1 MNRRIAL
8 AVVAAATAVLVVL
21 GLTSFSSATFS
32 ATSSNPATV
41 SAAADWTPPTVAMTA
56 PGSTVKDVVTLAA
69 TASDAETGIASV
81 TLQYAATGAGWADV
95 CTDTTAPYSCSWD
108 TRGLADGAYSL
119 RAQATDN
126 AGYSATSATV
136 STTVAN
142 NLVVVLADPG
152 DVVRGTVP
160 LTASLFGAGSVSYS
174 VSIQYAVAGSG
185 RWTTLCT
192 RSAAPYTCD
201 WATAAT
207 GGAAVANGDYDLRAI
222 AVSGG
227 VTTSS
232 VVIADVEVDN
242 TAPTVTMTDPGSP
255 LRGTVTL
262 AANPADANSGVA
274 RVVIQYAATGT
285 TTWLDACTV
294 LDLPYSCSFA
304 TTALKDGSYSF
315 RAVATDVAGN
325 STTSAVVGNRLVDN
339 TVSSVS
345 VTDPGAYLSDTVTVN
360 ANANSSAGVQSVRI
374 QRSPAGTSTWTDLC
388 TDTTSPYSCAWDT
401 TRVADG
407 LYDLRAV
414 LVDGT
419 GRTTLSAVVTNRR
432 VDNTPFRG
440 VDVQTV
446 NGGALAGRLD
456 AGDQVVL
463 TYSEVVT
470 PGTVS
475 AGWDGSPLAVALRL
489 RDGNLLGLGNKG
501 DTLDVM
507 RGNSVL
513 NLGSVNLRE
522 DYVKRQKTAQLS
534 ATMSLSTVTVNGFPA
549 SRVTITVGA
558 QVSGSGLKTVT
569 TPAAMTWTPLAAV
582 LNAAGQAVSTAPVT
596 ELGVAD
602 REF

>member
-32 ATSSNPATV
+32 ATSSNSATV

-56 PGSTVKDVVTLAA
+56 PGATVKDVVTLAA

-81 TLQYAATGAGWADV
+81 TLQYAATGAGWVDV
-95 CTDTTAPYSCSWD
+95 CTDTTAPYTCSWD

-142 NLVVVLADPG
+142 RVLVVLSEPG

-160 LTASLFGAGSVSYS
+160 LAATVHNGGSVSYS
-174 VSIQYAVAGSG
+174 VRFEYAPAGTTQ
-185 RWTTLCT
+185 WKTLCT
-192 RSAAPYTCD
+192 DGSAPYTCD
-201 WATAAT
+201 WVTTANGFAS
-207 GGAAVANGDYDLRAI
+207 GDYDLRAV
-222 AVSGG
+222 AVSGN
-227 VTTSS
+227 VTHTSA
-232 VVIADVEVDN
+232 VVADVTVDN
-242 TAPTVTMTDPGSP
+242 VAPVVGMVDPGTP

-262 AANPADANSGVA
+262 TATASDVHSDVA
-274 RVVIQYAATGT
+274 QVVIQHLANGS
-285 TTWLDACTV
+285 TTWRDACTV
-294 LDLPYSCSFA
+294 LTDPYSCAFDTSR
-304 TTALKDGSYSF
+304 LVDGTYAF
-315 RAVATDVAGN
+315 RAVATDLAGHV
-325 STTSAVVGNRLVDN
+325 TTSTSVTGRVVDN

-388 TDTTSPYSCAWDT
+388 TDTTAPFSCAWDT
-401 TRVADG
+401 AKVADG

-419 GRTTLSAVVTNRR
+419 GRTTLSTVVTNRR

-456 AGDQVVL
+456 AGDQLVL
-463 TYSEVVT
+463 TYSQVLA

-507 RGNSVL
+507 RGNSVV

-522 DYVKRQKTAQLS
+522 DYVKRQKTAQFS
-534 ATMSLSTVTVNGFPA
+534 ATMSLSTVTVNGSPA
-549 SRVTITVGA
+549 SRVTITAGA

-569 TPAAMTWTPLAAV
+569 TPAATTWTPLAAV